1 VSSTYQAYGSVRVPA
16 AVSTATVSHGHHVAV
31 TSMPPPWDPD
41 DGATDETTILPARE
55 DTAATRVLAPP
66 PVRARPPAPP
76 SHRRGWWLWALLL
89 LGLAAALAAAL
100 WWFSQDDED
109 APSGPAFA
117 TVPWVLGLEVA
128 GAREILLDAGFVVE
142 ALRRADDEARKG
154 TVFGQQ
160 PEAGTRAPEGSTVR
174 IVVSVGRGV
183 TTAPDVVGRSQA
195 EAVEALEAAGL
206 QARVERVP
214 SERALGTVVAQVPR
228 AGTELERGSAVRLEV
243 SGGPARIVVPD
254 VTGSDVGEAVAEL
267 ESAGLRAETGDVDSD
282 EPRGT
287 VVAQEPVSGV
297 QVDPGASVRLDVSA
311 GPRGTTVPDLAGLP
325 EAEAT
330 TELES
335 LGFRVRVVEE
345 AAQQPAFV
353 GRVLRQVPAAGRE
366 APPGTQVTIVV
377 GV

>member
-1 VSSTYQAYGSVRVPA
+1 
-16 AVSTATVSHGHHVAV
+16 
-31 TSMPPPWDPD
+31 MPPPWDPD
-41 DGATDETTILPARE
+41 DGATEETTILPPRE

-66 PVRARPPAPP
+66 PTRARPPAPP
-76 SHRRGWWLWALLL
+76 PRRRGWWPWALLV

-100 WWFSQDDED
+100 WWFSQDGDDE

-128 GAREILLDAGFVVE
+128 DAREILLDAGFVVE
-142 ALRRADDEARKG
+142 AQRRADDEARKG
-154 TVFGQQ
+154 TVFRQQ
-160 PEAGTRAPEGSTVR
+160 PEAGTRAAEGSTVQ

-183 TTAPDVVGRSQA
+183 ATVPDVVGRSQA
-195 EAVEALEAAGL
+195 EAVQALEAAGL
-206 QARVERVP
+206 RGRVERVP
-214 SERALGTVVAQVPR
+214 SERPPGTVVAQVPR
-228 AGTELERGSAVRLEV
+228 AGTELERGSAVRLNV

-267 ESAGLRAETGDVDSD
+267 ESAGLRAETGEVDSD

-287 VVAQEPVSGV
+287 VVSQEPVSGV
-297 QVDPGASVRLDVSA
+297 QVDRGSSVRLDVSA
-311 GPRGTTVPDLAGLP
+311 GPRATAVPDLAGLSQD
-325 EAEAT
+325 EAT
-330 TELES
+330 AELES

-345 AAQQPAFV
+345 ATDQPAFV

-366 APPGTQVTIVV
+366 APPGTQVTVVV